1 MTVTCSCS
9 VHCGINPSGNWVRS
23 LIPNFHRLT
32 TVDLRA
38 NVNATSDLAC
48 QHAVSSDMTQCC
60 SSAIHARSQR
70 SSFKHMVMTDVK
82 TGPAHHLLQLDTQ
95 VAIGHSTDEIPPI
108 CLQFISSMFCH
119 CIFIHFCLPL
129 LTSVQHSQQ
138 LQSRHVAFVLFFLWL
153 AYPYSSFCNFDQQ
166 DVTFSKSVSRHEPTV
181 AWLSAT
187 GPTIEL
193 LLT

>member
-32 TVDLRA
+32 TEDLRA

-95 VAIGHSTDEIPPI
+95 VAIGHSTDEIPYAYN
-108 CLQFISSMFCH
+108 SSRACFA
-119 CIFIHFCLPL
+119 I
-129 LTSVQHSQQ
+129 V
-138 LQSRHVAFVLFFLWL
+138 
-153 AYPYSSFCNFDQQ
+153 SS
-166 DVTFSKSVSRHEPTV
+166 SISVSHCSLQCNIANNFSHV
-181 AWLSAT
+181 MQHLYFSSCGWLTHILPSVT
-187 GPTIEL
+187 STSRMSLSQNLSPVTNQRLPGSVPHGTIEL